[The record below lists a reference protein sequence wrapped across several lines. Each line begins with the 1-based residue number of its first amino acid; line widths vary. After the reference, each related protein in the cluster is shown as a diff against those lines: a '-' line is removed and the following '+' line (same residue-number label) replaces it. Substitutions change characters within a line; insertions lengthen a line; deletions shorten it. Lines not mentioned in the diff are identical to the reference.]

1 MKTIEQER
9 NALKKL
15 SNVKSD
21 HMKRLD
27 ELNKWQVFDK
37 HKAELIT
44 RNQTLVDNAIL
55 AIRSAIATQ
64 LPWPE
69 IQNLVKAAQANG
81 DQVAGSIRQL
91 KLEKNHISL
100 YLTDPFV
107 ADANA
112 DGDDDDEKL
121 QPTVID
127 IDLGLSAFA
136 NATRY
141 YDKKRTAAK
150 KQQRTIE
157 SSQKALKSAER
168 KTQQSLKE
176 MRNISSIS
184 KARKVYWFEKFYW
197 FISTEN
203 YLVIGGRDQQQNEQI
218 VKRYMR
224 ATDIY
229 VHAEIQGASSVVIR
243 NPSGADVP
251 PKTLLE
257 AGTMAISYSV
267 AWDAKVV
274 TSAYWV
280 RSHQV
285 SKTAPTGEYLGTG
298 SFMIRGKKNFLPPCH
313 LILGMSFLFKLEDGS
328 VARHAGERRV
338 RTFDDE
344 DVDGGDAADGLAER
358 IKSAVQIE
366 NEQLAEVRE
375 EDEQEIELLDSDDE
389 PAVAT
394 VDAAVAAKQ
403 QAPQDSDDESDADN
417 NQFPDTHVN
426 IEHNTGKV
434 SVQAD
439 PVLQRLA
446 STTSETSE
454 RNSTGVVFMGDDQP
468 FIIHTGGQTKVK
480 QQKKDRDA
488 RKGKRAPAPVVV
500 VETTADKAN
509 KSNGPKRGQKA
520 KLKKIREKYGD
531 QDEEEKRI
539 RMDILKSAGTHKLV
553 APAVSKISA
562 KPAVEA
568 APIDEEEDDDDEK
581 DDGAET
587 AAPSKPSKHEAE
599 QQAAARAS
607 AAAVPDDD
615 EVDDGPSTGVADVDM
630 LESLTGCPVDE
641 DELLFA
647 VPVIAPY
654 QALLN
659 YK

>member
-1 MKTIEQER
+1 MKTLQQER
-9 NALKKL
+9 DALKKL

-21 HMKRLD
+21 HIKRLS

-37 HKAELIT
+37 HKADLIT
-44 RNQTLVDNAIL
+44 RNQSLVDNAIL

-69 IQNLVKAAQANG
+69 IHNLVKAAQAKG
-81 DQVAGSIRQL
+81 DPVAGAIRNL

-100 YLTDPFV
+100 LLSDPYV
-107 ADANA
+107 NDAD
-112 DGDDDDEKL
+112 DGGDEKL
-121 QPTVID
+121 EPTVID
-127 IDLGLSAFA
+127 IDLGLSAYA

-141 YDKKRTAAK
+141 YDNKRTAAA

-157 SSQKALKSAER
+157 SSTKAMKSAER

-176 MRNISSIS
+176 MRTISTIT

-243 NPSGADVP
+243 NPSGATVP

-274 TSAYWV
+274 TNAYWV

-338 RTFDDE
+338 RTFDGP
-344 DVDGGDAADGLAER
+344 DGADGEGDNDDLGER
-358 IKSAVQIE
+358 LETVRIE
-366 NEQLAEVRE
+366 NEQLASVAE
-375 EDEQEIELLDSDDE
+375 EEEEIELLDSDDE
-389 PAVAT
+389 PDPV
-394 VDAAVAAKQ
+394 AVAA
-403 QAPQDSDDESDADN
+403 AEPADADIVGSDN
-417 NQFPDTHVN
+417 DDDDDDADDTNQFPDTHVT

-446 STTSETSE
+446 AATAAKEAESA
-454 RNSTGVVFMGDDQP
+454 VYLGDSQP
-468 FIIHTGGQTKVK
+468 IIIHTGAQTKIK
-480 QQKKDRDA
+480 QQKRDRDA
-488 RKGKRAPAPVVV
+488 RKGKRSQVQAAPVV
-500 VETTADKAN
+500 EDDGSKAAA
-509 KSNGPKRGQKA
+509 SGPKRGQKA
-520 KLKKIREKYGD
+520 KLKKIREKYKD

-539 RMDILKSAGTHKLV
+539 RMDILKSAGTHKLRPAV
-553 APAVSKISA
+553 AVSKQNSITSRA
-562 KPAVEA
+562 EA
-568 APIDEEEDDDDEK
+568 EAR
-581 DDGAET
+581 DGAAGAD
-587 AAPSKPSKHEAE
+587 AAGGSRARPDKQTAE
-599 QQAAARAS
+599 QQAAARAAAAPADDDDGDDGPS
-607 AAAVPDDD
+607 AAAV
-615 EVDDGPSTGVADVDM
+615 DVDM
-630 LESLTGCPVDE
+630 LEALTGCPVDE

-654 QALLN
+654 QALSN